1 MGLFPLGFFNGAS
14 EKLLRLIGGV
24 LSEPTTVTRGPDTP
38 GLPGERET
46 DQSSEAK
53 VTFYELFLFTKFL
66 SLLRYLRRKAV
77 NENTCVS

>member
-14 EKLLRLIGGV
+14 EKPRRLIGGV
-24 LSEPTTVTRGPDTP
+24 LTEPMTVTHGPDTP

-53 VTFYELFLFTKFL
+53 VTFCELFLFTKFL
-66 SLLRYLRRKAV
+66 FTADIPGKAG
-77 NENTCVS
+77 C